1 MKWFNN
7 LKMKQKLISAFILV
21 ALFIGVV
28 GVFGINNMK
37 KINKNAV
44 LMHDYNLESI
54 KTLTTVKQNIA
65 DLRASLL
72 RIVYVQNNEQ
82 QNDTLKKDIDKIQ
95 NDNKQILEK
104 YEKTLISEEEKP
116 IMTQFKNNLEAY
128 NNASSLLIKYSD
140 EKNYK
145 EADASY
151 SKVTE
156 ARTKVYEDLDKLIKL
171 NTDEADNS
179 YNDNNATYKS
189 SLYVTIAVISVGVII
204 AIILGLLISII
215 ISKQIVHVLSFA
227 KAIGE
232 GDLTQSIN
240 IDSKDEI
247 GNMAKALN
255 QAGSNMRNLISEII
269 GSASDISAT
278 SEELSATT
286 QEISSRMEVASESS
300 EQIAKGAQDLSATT
314 EEVSA
319 STEEIGATINELN
332 NKAKDADVSV
342 KAIKT
347 RAFDVKEKATKNI
360 QEGNIIYDEKRANII
375 KAIEEGRIVE
385 EVKTMADSIGNI
397 ATQTNLLALNAAIE
411 AARAGE
417 QGRGFAV
424 VSEEVRKLAEQSAE
438 AVANIQTMVMQVQ
451 SAFNNLSQSG
461 QEVLDFMANS
471 VKPSFE
477 LLMSTGVQYEKDAEF
492 VSEMSE
498 DIAAS
503 TKQMSE
509 VIDQVSGA
517 IQNVSATAEES
528 ASGSEEILNNINEI
542 TIAVNDVAKAAQ
554 NQSELAQKLNTMV
567 QSFKNINLI

>member
-44 LMHDYNLESI
+44 SMHDYNLESI
-54 KTLTTVKQNIA
+54 KTLTTVKQNVA

-72 RIVYVQNNEQ
+72 RIVYVQNSDQ
-82 QNDTLKKDIDKIQ
+82 QHDTLKKEIEKVQ
-95 NDNKQILEK
+95 NNTIQILEQ
-104 YEKTLISEEEKP
+104 YEKELVSEEEKP
-116 IMTQFKNNLEAY
+116 TMIQLENSLEAY
-128 NNASSLLIKYSD
+128 NNAISLLIKYTD

-156 ARTKVYEDLDKLIKL
+156 GRTKVYEDLDKLIKL
-171 NTDEADNS
+171 NIDQADNAD
-179 YNDNNATYKS
+179 NDNNARYKS
-189 SLYVTIAVISVGVII
+189 SLYMTIAVISVGVAV
-204 AIILGLLISII
+204 AIILGLLIALI
-215 ISKQIVHVLSFA
+215 ISKQIGQVLNFA
-227 KAIGE
+227 NAIGE

-319 STEEIGATINELN
+319 SIEEIGATINELN

-567 QSFKNINLI
+567 QSFKI

>member
-44 LMHDYNLESI
+44 SMHDYNLESI
-54 KTLTTVKQNIA
+54 KTLTTVKQNVA

-72 RIVYVQNNEQ
+72 RIVYVQNSDQ
-82 QNDTLKKDIDKIQ
+82 QHDTLKKEIEKVQ
-95 NDNKQILEK
+95 NNTIQILEQ
-104 YEKTLISEEEKP
+104 YEKELVSEEEKP
-116 IMTQFKNNLEAY
+116 TMIQLENSLEAY
-128 NNASSLLIKYSD
+128 NNAISLLIKYTD

-156 ARTKVYEDLDKLIKL
+156 GRTKVYEDLDKLIKL
-171 NTDEADNS
+171 NIDQADNAD
-179 YNDNNATYKS
+179 NDNNARYKS
-189 SLYVTIAVISVGVII
+189 SLYMTIAVISVGVAV
-204 AIILGLLISII
+204 AIILGLLIALI
-215 ISKQIVHVLSFA
+215 ISKQIGQVLNFA
-227 KAIGE
+227 NAIGE

-567 QSFKNINLI
+567 QSFKI

>member
-21 ALFIGVV
+21 ALFVGVI

-44 LMHDYNLESI
+44 SMHDYNLESI
-54 KTLTTVKQNIA
+54 KTLTTIKQNIG
-65 DLRASLL
+65 DLRSDLL
-72 RIVYVQNNEQ
+72 RIVYVQNNTQ
-82 QNDTLKKDIDKIQ
+82 QNDTLIKDIDKLET
-95 NDNKQILEK
+95 DNKQLLEY
-104 YEKTLISEEEKP
+104 YEKSLVSEEEKP
-116 IMTQFKNNLEAY
+116 FFVELKSNLDNY
-128 NNASSLLIKYSD
+128 NNAVNLLVKFAE

-145 EADASY
+145 DADANY

-156 ARTKVYEDLDKLIKL
+156 ARTKVYTNLDKLIKL
-171 NTDEADNS
+171 NIDQADNA
-179 YNDNNATYKS
+179 YKDNNATYKS
-189 SLYVTIAVISVGVII
+189 SLYITIAVISVGVAV
-204 AIILGLLISII
+204 AIILGLLIAII
-215 ISKQIVHVLSFA
+215 ISKQIGKVLTFA

-232 GDLTQSIN
+232 GDLTKSID

-319 STEEIGATINELN
+319 SAEEIGATINELN
-332 NKAKDADVSV
+332 NKAREADISSKSIKSRAMEVKD
-342 KAIKT
+342 
-347 RAFDVKEKATKNI
+347 KATRNI
-360 QEGNIIYDEKRANII
+360 QEGNIIYDEKRINII
-375 KAIEEGRIVE
+375 KAIEEGKIVE
-385 EVKTMADSIGNI
+385 EVKTMADSIANI

-438 AVANIQTMVMQVQ
+438 AVASIQTMVMQVQ

-461 QEVLDFMANS
+461 QEVLEFMANS

-477 LLMSTGVQYEKDAEF
+477 LLMNTGIQYEKDAEF
-492 VSEMSE
+492 VSDMSE
-498 DIAAS
+498 EMASS

-528 ASGSEEILNNINEI
+528 ASGSEEILSNINEI

-567 QSFKNINLI
+567 QSFKI

>member
-7 LKMKQKLISAFILV
+7 LKLKQKLISAFILV
-21 ALFIGVV
+21 ALFMVIV
-28 GVFGINNMK
+28 GVLGISNMK
-37 KINKNAV
+37 KINENAV

-54 KTLTTVKQNIA
+54 KILTTVKQNIT
-65 DLRASLL
+65 DLRTSLL
-72 RIVYVQNNEQ
+72 RIVYVQNSDELQ
-82 QNDTLKKDIDKIQ
+82 DTLKKDVEKIQ
-95 NDNKQILEK
+95 NDNKQIIEK
-104 YEKTLISEEEKP
+104 YEKDLESEEEKP
-116 IMTQFKNNLEAY
+116 ILAQFKNNLEAY
-128 NNASSLLIKYSD
+128 NNAFNLLIKYAD
-140 EKNYK
+140 EKK
-145 EADASY
+145 FEEADANY
-151 SKVTE
+151 SKVNE
-156 ARTKVYEDLDKLIKL
+156 IKTKVYEDIDKLIKL
-171 NTDEADNS
+171 NTDQADHS
-179 YNDNNATYKS
+179 YKENNNTYMS
-189 SLYVTIAVISVGVII
+189 SLYITIAVISVGVII

-215 ISKQIVHVLSFA
+215 ISKQIGHVLSFA
-227 KAIGE
+227 KSIGE
-232 GDLTQSIN
+232 GDLTQTIN
-240 IDSKDEI
+240 IESKDEI

-255 QAGSNMRNLISEII
+255 QAGSNMRNLISEVI

-332 NKAKDADVSV
+332 NKANEADVSV
-342 KAIKT
+342 KAIKK
-347 RAFDVKEKATKNI
+347 RALEVKDKATKNI
-360 QEGNIIYDEKRANII
+360 QEGNMIYDEKRANII
-375 KAIEEGRIVE
+375 KAIEEGKIVE
-385 EVKTMADSIGNI
+385 EVKTMADSIANI

-438 AVANIQTMVMQVQ
+438 AVASIQTMVMQVQ

-477 LLMSTGVQYEKDAEF
+477 LLMDTGIQYEKDAEF
-492 VSEMSE
+492 VNDISEE
-498 DIAAS
+498 IATS

-542 TIAVNDVAKAAQ
+542 TMAVNDVAKAAQ
-554 NQSELAQKLNTMV
+554 DQSELAQKLNTMV
-567 QSFKNINLI
+567 QSFKI